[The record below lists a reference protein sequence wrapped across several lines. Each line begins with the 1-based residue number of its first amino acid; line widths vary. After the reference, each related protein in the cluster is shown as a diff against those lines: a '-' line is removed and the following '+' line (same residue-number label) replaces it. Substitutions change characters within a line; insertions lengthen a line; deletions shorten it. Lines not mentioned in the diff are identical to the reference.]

1 MLAGERQEKAVHG
14 LERMLWIATALCL
27 GTVFFTGV
35 TAVRAHQQALAMSSQ
50 AVSGGGPQAHTESL
64 NGASGSG
71 SAKPPV
77 RQAGDVIGRLE
88 ILPLGL
94 SVPMTAGIESS
105 SLLRGVG
112 HIEGTAF
119 PGGLGTLGLA
129 GHRDTYFRPLRHIQ
143 TGMDIRVTDG
153 SGTYHYEVDSTEIV
167 TPEQVDVLAI
177 RSRPELTLV
186 TCYPFDYIGAAPN
199 RFIVHA
205 HLLSASPDGPASVRK

>member
-1 MLAGERQEKAVHG
+1 M
-14 LERMLWIATALCL
+14 
-27 GTVFFTGV
+27 
-35 TAVRAHQQALAMSSQ
+35 
-50 AVSGGGPQAHTESL
+50 
-64 NGASGSG
+64 
-71 SAKPPV
+71 
-77 RQAGDVIGRLE
+77 IGRLE
-88 ILPLGL
+88 IPTINL
-94 SVPMTAGIESS
+94 SVPMTAGIKSS

-129 GHRDTYFRPLRHIQ
+129 GHRDTYFRPLRRIQ

-153 SGTYHYEVDSTEIV
+153 SGTYHYEVDSTEVV

-186 TCYPFDYIGAAPN
+186 TCYPFDYIGAAPK

-205 HLLSASPDGPASVRK
+205 HLLSASPDAVVPPRR